1 MLRLDKRF
9 QDEIIQ
15 HALEDDTIEC
25 CGVLAG
31 SEEKFAKLF
40 RMTNVDNSAY
50 RFSWDS
56 KELISVWREMESND
70 WEHRAVYHSHTHS
83 EAYPSGNGHP
93 TGRVARGLLRNCVP
107 HGQGQPPPEGVPNR
121 RRRGVR
127 GTYRGRL
134 VGSGLPG
141 QAPTFSFL
149 LGGLRRSSKLGRQER
164 VLYGQPFYLL
174 AMP

>member
-1 MLRLDKRF
+1 MLRLDKHF

-31 SEEKFAKLF
+31 PDGQFAKLF
-40 RMTNVDNSAY
+40 RMTNVENSSF

-83 EAYPSGNGHP
+83 EAYPSATDIRLAAWPEAYYVIVSLMDKDNPH
-93 TGRVARGLLRNCVP
+93 LRAFRIVDGEVSEEP
-107 HGQGQPPPEGVPNR
+107 IEV
-121 RRRGVR
+121 V
-127 GTYRGRL
+127 
-134 VGSGLPG
+134 
-141 QAPTFSFL
+141 
-149 LGGLRRSSKLGRQER
+149 
-164 VLYGQPFYLL
+164 
-174 AMP
+174 